1 MHTDTHTE
9 RTLNRT
15 HILLDAARLAGL
27 MALALLI
34 TGLGLPQ
41 WLTGPLV
48 NALLLLTVEWVGVNQ
63 AILLGMVTPL
73 GAAVSG
79 VLPLPLMATIPF
91 IALGNA
97 TLVSVYGAL
106 RARNRWLALGVAAAS
121 KFALLALAVTWLVAR
136 PLSVVIAGE
145 AQTLALPPA
154 IVEMMRWPQLATALA
169 GGIIAF
175 GANALARRGSR

>member
-1 MHTDTHTE
+1 MYTETHRD

-15 HILLDAARLAGL
+15 RPLLDAARLAGL
-27 MALALLI
+27 MALALLV

-63 AILLGMVTPL
+63 AILLGIVTPL

-79 VLPLPLMATIPF
+79 VLPLPLMAMIPF

-97 TLVSVYGAL
+97 TLVSAYAAL
-106 RARNRWLALGVAAAS
+106 RERNRWLALGVAAVLKSAV
-121 KFALLALAVTWLVAR
+121 LAIAVTWLVAR
-136 PLSVVIAGE
+136 PLSVVIAGQ
-145 AQTLALPPA
+145 AQTLMLPQA

-175 GANALARRGSR
+175 GASALARRGTR